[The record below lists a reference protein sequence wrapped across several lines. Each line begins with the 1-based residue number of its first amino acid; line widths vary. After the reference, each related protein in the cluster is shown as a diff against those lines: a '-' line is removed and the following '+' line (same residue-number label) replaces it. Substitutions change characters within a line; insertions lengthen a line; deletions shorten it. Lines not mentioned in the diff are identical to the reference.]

1 MTNKE
6 LATILYVMS
15 LGLDYADG
23 IEYAD
28 DEIADIESDMNNI
41 NDSTRQALESI
52 AEDNKNVM
60 EWYNRM
66 INKRREDDSF

>member
-28 DEIADIESDMNNI
+28 DEIAAIESDMNNI

-52 AEDNKNVM
+52 AEDNKNAM
-60 EWYNRM
+60 EWYNKM
-66 INKRREDDSF
+66 INERREDD

>member
-15 LGLDYADG
+15 LGLDHADG

-66 INKRREDDSF
+66 INERREDD

>member
-28 DEIADIESDMNNI
+28 DEIVEIESDMNNI
-41 NDSTRQALESI
+41 NDSTRQTLESI

-60 EWYNRM
+60 EWYNKMLNER
-66 INKRREDDSF
+66 KEEDD